1 MNRFLA
7 KDMRQAREIAKNHG
21 VSNKQLLKDVGMFGV
36 DFSPVA
42 DAKALAYDLP
52 KQLSEGD
59 YTEGMLSL
67 ASILPVVG
75 KGIKHSDI
83 FTSRFKLPT
92 TSKDINGGMVGANAK
107 VYDIVKNKNKDVK
120 AQVFELT
127 PDEYLERSAQ
137 ILNKSKKEL
146 EETIR
151 QGSRYDDMVELAITK
166 KGDVQMPYLDYANK
180 GQEGNHRALVAKD
193 LGAETIPVLVIKKA
207 K

>member
-7 KDMRQAREIAKNHG
+7 NDIQKAREIAKQHG
-21 VSNKQLLKDVGMFGV
+21 VSDIELLKDVGMFGL
-36 DFSPVA
+36 DFSPVS
-42 DAKALAYDLP
+42 DAKTLTYDLP
-52 KQLSEGD
+52 QQIQHGD
-59 YTEGMLSL
+59 YTGGLLSL

-75 KGIKHSDI
+75 KAAKHSDI

-92 TSKDINGGMVGANAK
+92 SIEDINGKMVGANAK
-107 VYDIVKNKNKDVK
+107 VYDIVKNKTKNVK
-120 AQVFELT
+120 AQVFEIT
-127 PDEYLERSAQ
+127 PDEYLERSAK
-137 ILNKSKKEL
+137 LLGKSKKEL

-151 QGSRYDDMVELAITK
+151 SGHRYDDMVELAISK
-166 KGDVQMPYLDYANK
+166 QDDVQMPYLDYANK

>member
-7 KDMRQAREIAKNHG
+7 NNVQEAIEIAKQHG
-21 VSNKQLLKDVGMFGV
+21 VSNKELLKDVTMFGL

-52 KQLSEGD
+52 KQVAEGD
-59 YTEGMLSL
+59 YSGGMLSL

-75 KGIKHSDI
+75 KAAKHSDI

-92 TSKDINGGMVGANAK
+92 TTKDINGGMVGANAK
-107 VYDIVKNKNKDVK
+107 VYDIVKNKNKNVE
-120 AQVFELT
+120 AQVFEIT
-127 PDEYLERSAQ
+127 PDEYLERSAK
-137 ILNKSKKEL
+137 ILNKPKKEL
-146 EETIR
+146 EQAIR
-151 QGSRYDDMVELAITK
+151 QGDRYDNMVELAISK
-166 KGDVQMPYLDYANK
+166 NDDIQMPYLDYANK

-193 LGAETIPVLVIKKA
+193 LGAETIPVLVIRKA